1 MNDELPDSPKRAGSL
16 EARFA
21 DRPHVLARLHDIAD
35 MMDKAIAGG
44 ATADEAEEMA
54 IEQLRQLGGDVL
66 ADYAM
71 QTQRAGLQRA
81 QKENPQASKHIKKK

>member
-1 MNDELPDSPKRAGSL
+1 MNDELPDWPVRAASL

-44 ATADEAEEMA
+44 ATADEAEEMV
-54 IEQLRQLGGDVL
+54 IEQLRQFGADVL
-66 ADYAM
+66 ADYA
-71 QTQRAGLQRA
+71 A
-81 QKENPQASKHIKKK
+81 QKQSQCLERARREHPEASKHIKKK